1 MGSDLMPPDSLDGL
15 TDKEIMPWRTE
26 FTVVESLL
34 ELNHTVQKL
43 GLSDDL
49 DIISQTVKKWKPDIV
64 FNLMED
70 FNGESLLDQ
79 NIVSLLELLGVAYT
93 GCNPRGLILARD
105 KGLSKELMAHHQIP
119 VPRFAVMPKGCRVQ
133 TPNKLSYPMFVKSL
147 TEESSQGISQASLV
161 NNERQLA
168 KRVSIVHDTLG
179 TDAIVEEYIEG
190 REMYVGLLGN
200 QDVEAFPVWELL
212 IKKKAKNAPLIA
224 TAKVKWDL
232 DYQKKW
238 GVKSQL
244 AKNLSSELKT
254 YMQEISQKCYAA
266 LKLSGCARIDL
277 RLTPQGKV
285 YILEANPN
293 PDLVIGEDFAEAAE
307 HHGLDYEALI
317 QKILDLGISQF
328 VRFREKT

>member
-1 MGSDLMPPDSLDGL
+1 MGLDLIPPDSLDGL
-15 TDKEIMPWRTE
+15 SDRKIMPWRTE

-34 ELNHTVQKL
+34 DLKHTVLKL
-43 GLSDDL
+43 GVSDDV
-49 DIISQTVKKWKPDIV
+49 DVISQTVKKWKPDIV

-70 FNGESLLDQ
+70 FNGKSLLDQ

-119 VPRFAVMPKGCRVQ
+119 VPRFAVMSRGRKVQ

-168 KRVSIVHDTLG
+168 KRVSMVHFSLG
-179 TDAIVEEYIEG
+179 TDAIVEEYIDG

-200 QDVEAFPVWELL
+200 QEVEAFPVWELL
-212 IKKKAKNAPLIA
+212 IRKKSKTTPLIA

-238 GVKSQL
+238 GVKSQR
-244 AKNLSSELKT
+244 AKNLSPELET
-254 YMQEISQKCYAA
+254 YMQEISKKCYAA

-277 RLTPQGKV
+277 RLTPRGKV

-307 HHGLDYEALI
+307 HHGLDYDPLI
-317 QKILDLGISQF
+317 QQILNLGIDQF
-328 VRFREKT
+328 FEISK